1 MNHIDLARFGEAAV
15 FYFLAIVFA
24 GLSSLFGYAIDPY
37 AFWMLTVTVTLA
49 TVFCVVLTLG
59 GLALGT
65 INVIAG
71 VKALKDGG
79 Q

>member
-1 MNHIDLARFGEAAV
+1 MNNPDLAHFGEAAL

-37 AFWMLTVTVTLA
+37 AFWMLTVTATLA
-49 TVFCVVLTLG
+49 TIFCVVLTLG
-59 GLALGT
+59 GLVLGT
-65 INVIAG
+65 FNVVAG
-71 VKALKDGG
+71 VKALKHGG